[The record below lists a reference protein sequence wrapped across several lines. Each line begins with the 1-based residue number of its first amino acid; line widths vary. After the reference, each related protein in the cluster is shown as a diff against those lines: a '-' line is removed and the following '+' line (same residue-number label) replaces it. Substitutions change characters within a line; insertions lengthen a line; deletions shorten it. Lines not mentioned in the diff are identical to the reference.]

1 MTTIFMPGSTTRDD
15 KLVLLKNI
23 NASRNKAGELM
34 IPDNDIYGGLYD
46 IERIKRTSK
55 EFLVWLEMKPTNL
68 CYEIDNYKPVGLL
81 ESDGKFYINIG
92 TNIAKN
98 PYVATSIIAKSSCEY
113 YLKRKKI
120 QYDDEL
126 LELAT
131 VHFGLGVFMIN
142 AFDSGNDLV
151 SFLRRFTGRSSN
163 PRVTHLIL
171 SYFTPDKYYRMFANY
186 LKINQLGFR
195 ACIDH
200 LLPWSAK
207 GLKKMDTNIKAIYP
221 TDYVQ
226 QESAKLSLLRLKSSL
241 MIVLICLLTVV
252 VWLIIDV
259 KPKSLPAEL
268 ANEVDNI
275 NVLANN
281 RRLCNIMVKQQQ
293 KSLDEND
300 IFSDRQID
308 AQMTRCKSVENIYNY
323 RLNVLN
329 EKLRASGFAEMHPN

>member
-1 MTTIFMPGSTTRDD
+1 
-15 KLVLLKNI
+15 
-23 NASRNKAGELM
+23 
-34 IPDNDIYGGLYD
+34 
-46 IERIKRTSK
+46 
-55 EFLVWLEMKPTNL
+55 
-68 CYEIDNYKPVGLL
+68 
-81 ESDGKFYINIG
+81 
-92 TNIAKN
+92 
-98 PYVATSIIAKSSCEY
+98 
-113 YLKRKKI
+113 
-120 QYDDEL
+120 
-126 LELAT
+126 
-131 VHFGLGVFMIN
+131 
-142 AFDSGNDLV
+142 
-151 SFLRRFTGRSSN
+151 
-163 PRVTHLIL
+163 
-171 SYFTPDKYYRMFANY
+171 
-186 LKINQLGFR
+186 
-195 ACIDH
+195 
-200 LLPWSAK
+200 
-207 GLKKMDTNIKAIYP
+207 MDTNIKAIYP